1 MSDVKT
7 GSCLVCGEPATFKC
21 SRCSREGGID
31 LFYCS
36 KEHQTLLWPAHKLVC
51 GSHAHPFRLPSFTQA
66 EADSILQWVQ
76 TPPSSA
82 WQCEVHAR
90 FYESCWRV
98 GAVNT
103 AAFPALTVPLA
114 CFIQEHLNRLVGH
127 GGPLHPAKGSFDEQ
141 VLLMRKHNFDYHTT
155 PSPNSPLGGSTLGY
169 FSSTYL
175 GMTARQIPPTDAQW
189 FSEFCHHREAN
200 RKRLIRWQT
209 RLVWSAASP
218 PLCAAPAAAKAART
232 GLGDPSTSYFARR
245 SINASYALFSH
256 PWRKHTSDDHFSAPT
271 QIWPMHRAF
280 CGERAFPVHFPVF
293 RQEDVDRV
301 IAILSD
307 EPVLERLA
315 AAHLKFKEDLQLF
328 YSGMGTSVEEIK
340 DNLNSF
346 ANRYDLLVTLPS
358 RHDEPTSQ
366 DTHLAMR
373 YFQTLKFLTD
383 SLNGPHAA
391 LAAELSSVFRNMFAG

>member
-1 MSDVKT
+1 M
-7 GSCLVCGEPATFKC
+7 
-21 SRCSREGGID
+21 
-31 LFYCS
+31 
-36 KEHQTLLWPAHKLVC
+36 
-51 GSHAHPFRLPSFTQA
+51 
-66 EADSILQWVQ
+66 
-76 TPPSSA
+76 
-82 WQCEVHAR
+82 
-90 FYESCWRV
+90 
-98 GAVNT
+98 
-103 AAFPALTVPLA
+103 
-114 CFIQEHLNRLVGH
+114 
-127 GGPLHPAKGSFDEQ
+127 
-141 VLLMRKHNFDYHTT
+141 
-155 PSPNSPLGGSTLGY
+155 
-169 FSSTYL
+169 
-175 GMTARQIPPTDAQW
+175 
-189 FSEFCHHREAN
+189 
-200 RKRLIRWQT
+200 
-209 RLVWSAASP
+209 WSAASP

-340 DNLNSF
+340 VRLPSCLGFRRSILGFRAQLSSVHDQDNLNSF

-373 YFQTLKFLTD
+373 YFQTLVFLHTYTRATGEPFDATNLALSRSLPYLAGKRLPPDDLWSAQITHRLLIWSTVLTHGGQTGDRSLFLPALLALQKFLTD